1 MTTRTSK
8 DKLIDWVKENP
19 STPFSI
25 VWDGTGAISKQY
37 AGDIVQKGFRPLGIV
52 IDSYDIAAAAGEGD
66 FHEVIVET
74 GGLAGGVAGGLA
86 GAALAAGTITVA
98 FGYVPGFGQAAI
110 FIAGVA
116 GGIAGEKKTEEFIE
130 YILSLGPG
138 VGAEMQSYSLL
149 GSATY
154 TRWAQSQGLPLSNDY
169 PIDLINGGPK
179 CFPSNTPILLASG
192 EMRAICAV
200 RAGDLI
206 LAFDGAADLGR
217 GALVPKRVTRLY
229 RNETTEWVRLSCEE
243 DGVARELVVTPGHR
257 FLTAHGT
264 FEQIGDMAAGGQATV
279 VLADGRLTDVV
290 AERIVYSAE
299 TAGLFE
305 LGRTFDNSNCI
316 KAA

>member
-1 MTTRTSK
+1 M
-8 DKLIDWVKENP
+8 V
-19 STPFSI
+19 
-25 VWDGTGAISKQY
+25 
-37 AGDIVQKGFRPLGIV
+37 
-52 IDSYDIAAAAGEGD
+52 
-66 FHEVIVET
+66 
-74 GGLAGGVAGGLA
+74 
-86 GAALAAGTITVA
+86 
-98 FGYVPGFGQAAI
+98 
-110 FIAGVA
+110 
-116 GGIAGEKKTEEFIE
+116 
-130 YILSLGPG
+130 SLRL
-138 VGAEMQSYSLL
+138 V
-149 GSATY
+149 
-154 TRWAQSQGLPLSNDY
+154 LSNPTLPEITDGYEIQLHHALGHDPGY
-169 PIDLINGGPK
+169 PGTDKAPGNFFTDFSGAFGPK

-229 RNETTEWVRLSCEE
+229 RNETTEWVRLSWEE
-243 DGVARELVVTPGHR
+243 GGAARELVVTSGHR

-264 FEQIGDMAAGGQATV
+264 FEQIGDMAAGGRATA
-279 VLADGRLTDVV
+279 VLADGRLRDVV